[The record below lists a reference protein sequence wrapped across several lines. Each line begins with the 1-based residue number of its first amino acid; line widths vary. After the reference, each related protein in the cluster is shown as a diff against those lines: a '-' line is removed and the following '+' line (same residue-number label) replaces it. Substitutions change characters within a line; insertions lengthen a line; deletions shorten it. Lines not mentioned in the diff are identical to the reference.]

1 MKNKLFTAIGLM
13 SGTSMDGVDIS
24 IVRSDGINQFTNVLD
39 EYFEYDI
46 DLYEKLVDLRN
57 IILNTKDLKKYP
69 QKLNDIEREIT
80 LFHGKIVNKISSKYN
95 GEIDLVG
102 FHGQTI
108 LHSPEHKISKQLGDG
123 KLLSQLV
130 KKKIIYDFRQKDLV
144 NGGQGAPLTPIFHNL
159 LSNKISENYQI
170 NFPICFI
177 NIGGISN
184 ITKIIKKDEKL
195 EENLEAI
202 DVGPGNCMIDEWVR
216 RNSKYKFDQNG
227 SIAKSGKINQLILNQ
242 VIDSFKI
249 VSFKKSLDIKDFDIS
264 FARGLWFE
272 DGCATITDFTAYL
285 IAQGI
290 KYSNGSNEKPTK
302 YLLCGGGRKNSFLIQ
317 SIKNYLSNKSNISL
331 DLIDKYNFNG
341 DNIESQAF
349 GYLAIRS
356 FLNLPISYPK
366 TTGCEKPTVGG
377 KIAKNF

>member
-130 KKKIIYDFRQKDLV
+130 KKKIIYDFRQKDLI

-159 LSNKISENYQI
+159 LSKNISKNYQI

-242 VIDSFKI
+242 VIDNFKI
-249 VSFKKSLDIKDFDIS
+249 DSFKKSLDIKNFDIS
-264 FARGLWFE
+264 FARGLSLE
-272 DGCATITDFTAYL
+272 DGSATITCFTAYL

-290 KYSNGSNEKPTK
+290 EYSNGSNKKPIK

-317 SIKNYLSNKSNISL
+317 SIKNYISNKAYINL
-331 DLIDKYNFNG
+331 DLIDEYNFNG
-341 DNIESQAF
+341 DYIESQAF

-356 FLNLPISYPK
+356 YLNLPISYPK
-366 TTGCEKPTVGG
+366 TTGCIVPSVGG
-377 KIAKNF
+377 KFVKNF